1 MLKPLNR
8 VQTQI
13 NNIYNKNV
21 FDKNTLLKLMRK
33 YGVDINKSLFDL
45 IMIKD
50 KNTVPNY
57 TLASL
62 CKKLKMLYN
71 VKW

>member
-21 FDKNTLLKLMRK
+21 FDKNKLLQLMRK

-45 IMIKD
+45 IVIKD
-50 KNTVPNY
+50 RI
-57 TLASL
+57 
-62 CKKLKMLYN
+62 C
-71 VKW
+71 